1 MPSLRRQGALRAFVS
16 RLPAL
21 AEVLGT
27 MILTRFH
34 WTALTLTR
42 PYELQQNNV
51 TDSLAW
57 PKQRYA
63 WYVVAM
69 LVLAYSFGVLDRAVI
84 GLLVQPIKAD
94 LGITDSQI
102 GLLQGL
108 AFALCYTTFGLAFGL
123 VADRTSRRWL
133 MAGAVMV
140 WSASTIACGF
150 ANSFGTLFLARIGV
164 GFGEACIM
172 PVAGS
177 LIADYFQ
184 PLQRPK
190 AYGIFLLGGTFGTT
204 AGYLLGSLAIV
215 VAGDM
220 RSLAPGLLGG
230 AHDWQITFFLAG
242 APGLVVALLFLLT
255 VREPVRHEKAGD
267 AAKLSIGPVLAHV
280 RANQRAYFALL
291 AGTVLNVTCIYAQ
304 IAWLATLVIRIHGWT
319 AAQIGTALALV
330 SPVGASSSLTVGWTI
345 SWLAKRGRS
354 DAPVIACMM
363 HSTALLIFGPITVLA
378 PSPLFGLVPYI
389 CFNLFANWS
398 TAAALTG
405 LSQVAPNELRGQVTA
420 LYTLLTGLV
429 SLTVGGF
436 AVGFLNDRVFTGNG
450 GIAPSM
456 AAVFAVCG
464 LLGVMVLS
472 TGRPAFRAAVA
483 RARAWAEPN

>member
-1 MPSLRRQGALRAFVS
+1 M
-16 RLPAL
+16 
-21 AEVLGT
+21 
-27 MILTRFH
+27 
-34 WTALTLTR
+34 
-42 PYELQQNNV
+42 
-51 TDSLAW
+51 TDSREW
-57 PKQRYA
+57 PRAGYA

-69 LVLAYSFGVLDRAVI
+69 LVLAYSFGILDRAVI

-94 LGITDSQI
+94 LGVTDSQI

-133 MAGAVMV
+133 MAGAVLV

-177 LIADYFQ
+177 LIADYFP

-220 RSLAPGLLGG
+220 RALAPGLFGN

-255 VREPVRHEKAGD
+255 VREPVRNEKAD
-267 AAKLSIGPVLAHV
+267 AATGFSIGPVIRHV
-280 RANQRAYFALL
+280 RASKRAYFTIL
-291 AGTVLNVTCIYAQ
+291 AGAVLNVTCIYAQ
-304 IAWLATLVIRIHGWT
+304 IAWLATLVIRIHGWS
-319 AAQIGTALALV
+319 AAQTGTALALI
-330 SPVGASSSLTVGWTI
+330 SPVGASSSLTVGWTMT
-345 SWLAKRGRS
+345 WLAKRGRS
-354 DAPVIACMM
+354 DAPVIASMM
-363 HSTALLIFGPITVLA
+363 HSVALLMFGPIAVLSPNPIVGLA
-378 PSPLFGLVPYI
+378 PYV

-405 LSQVAPNELRGQVTA
+405 LSQIAPNELRGQVIA

-456 AAVFAVCG
+456 ATVFAVCG

-472 TGRPAFRAAVA
+472 TGRLAFRAAAA
-483 RARAWAEPN
+483 RARAWTESG